1 MKMILTIQKKS
12 NKGFMA
18 KDIKLYKDGN
28 EVTVNET
35 QLDNFL
41 DLGWKQE
48 KQEKQ
53 TSKKENKKWQHTLE
67 KKES

>member
-1 MKMILTIQKKS
+1 
-12 NKGFMA
+12 MA

-53 TSKKENKKWQHTLE
+53 TIKKENKKWQHITE

>member
-1 MKMILTIQKKS
+1 MT
-12 NKGFMA
+12 

-28 EVTVNET
+28 EVVINET

-41 DLGWKQE
+41 DLGWKKEQNNIS
-48 KQEKQ
+48 